1 MAIYTATLSRTAEP
15 MRETRRHIKP
25 IDLSGRNHGERARY
39 KTHPRPR
46 LDDSYYSSQARLM
59 ITRQHWIECLN
70 TVCTPIHALLL
81 AQFLLLLLVSIYLS
95 LQNIR
100 VM

>member
-25 IDLSGRNHGERARY
+25 IDLSGRNYGERARY

-46 LDDSYYSSQARLM
+46 LDDSYSSQARLM
-59 ITRQHWIECLN
+59 ITKQHWIECLN
-70 TVCTPIHALLL
+70 TVCTPIRALLL

-100 VM
+100 VL